1 MNLVVPLELCAAVH
15 VGALMAW
22 FGALS
27 LRRVLGLEM
36 GDAESRAL
44 RVAAAL
50 ALASGVLWPWLQT
63 GVVTDE
69 VGAALDPQQVAQVL
83 TQTSFG
89 RAWLI
94 RQAFVALAL
103 LGAVVP
109 ALAAGR
115 AVYFLVAAALAS
127 MALIGHAASAS
138 GAYGTFERLTLAL
151 HLLAAGAWL
160 GALPS
165 LWVLAGRLSPIDLAQ
180 ILRRFSPYGI
190 TLVMIVALS
199 GVLSAW
205 IRIGALEALVA
216 SNYGRILLGKVALVL
231 LMGAAALNNR
241 NRLTPALERS
251 GIGNLDAIRARLR
264 ASIATETGLGVLVVA
279 VAIALGSSEAP
290 R

>member
-1 MNLVVPLELCAAVH
+1 MGAAEL
-15 VGALMAW
+15 
-22 FGALS
+22 
-27 LRRVLGLEM
+27 
-36 GDAESRAL
+36 RAL

-69 VGAALDPQQVAQVL
+69 VSAALDPQQVAQVL

-89 RAWLI
+89 RTWLI
-94 RQAFVALAL
+94 RQAFVVLAL

-109 ALAAGR
+109 GLATGR
-115 AVYFLVAAALAS
+115 VVYFLVAAALAS

-138 GAYGTFERLTLAL
+138 GAYGTFERVTLAL

-160 GALPS
+160 GALPL
-165 LWVLAGRLSPIDLAQ
+165 LWVLAGRLPPIDLAQ
-180 ILRRFSPYGI
+180 ILRRFSSYGI
-190 TLVMIVALS
+190 TLVMIVALT

-205 IRIGALEALVA
+205 VRIGALQAVVA

-231 LMGAAALNNR
+231 LMGAVALNNR

-251 GIGNLDAIRARLR
+251 STADPDPVRARLR
-264 ASIATETGLGVLVVA
+264 GSIATETGLGILVVA
-279 VAIALGSSEAP
+279 VAIVLGSSEAP